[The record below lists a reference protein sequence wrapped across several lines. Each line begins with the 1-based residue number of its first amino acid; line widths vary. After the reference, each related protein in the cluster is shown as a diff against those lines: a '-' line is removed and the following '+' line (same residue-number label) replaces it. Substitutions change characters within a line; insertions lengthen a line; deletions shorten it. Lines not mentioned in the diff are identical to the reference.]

1 MVASVGTLRPPNSF
15 TIFSFGCRPATL
27 SDRHAAYVP
36 GMYPPHHSRLRCIT
50 EFFLLSHLCIM
61 TSLHAC
67 QPLSGLDSF
76 RFRQKN
82 RGRRAMAL
90 AVSHTC
96 M

>member
-15 TIFSFGCRPATL
+15 TIFSFGCRPATR

-36 GMYPPHHSRLRCIT
+36 GPSTSQPIAVLYRV
-50 EFFLLSHLCIM
+50 FLLSHLCIM

-67 QPLSGLDSF
+67 QPLRGLDSF